1 MSENT
6 NASSNDIS
14 ELKQRNRKLAL
25 RVGGIAL
32 GMTAFGFAMVPLYD
46 VFCEIT
52 GLNGK
57 VQRQAL
63 YEAKDVQASRQ
74 VTVGFMTTV
83 DRGLPWTFEAVEHKV
98 VVSPGEKRTVHFR
111 VTNKSQMR
119 IVGQAVPSTTPSQAS
134 LFFAKT
140 ECFCFENQV
149 LEPGASA
156 EFAMQFFLDAEL
168 PGHMHDIT
176 LAYTFYNITDKVAAG
191 DHKEQPALAAN

>member
-1 MSENT
+1 MSNV
-6 NASSNDIS
+6 NPNN
-14 ELKQRNRKLAL
+14 ELQQRNRKLAL

-57 VQRQAL
+57 VGQAL
-63 YEAKDVQASRQ
+63 YAANEVQTSRR
-74 VTVGFMTTV
+74 VNVDFMTTV
-83 DRGLPWTFEAVEHKV
+83 DRGLPWSFEAIEHKV
-98 VVSPGEKRTVHFR
+98 TVSPGEKRTVMFR
-111 VTNKSQMR
+111 VTNRSHER

-149 LEPGASA
+149 LEPGQSA
-156 EFAMQFFLDAEL
+156 EFAMQFFLDTEL
-168 PGHMHDIT
+168 PEHMNDIT
-176 LAYTFYNITDKVAAG
+176 MAYTFYNITDKVAAASS
-191 DHKEQPALAAN
+191 PTTAAK